1 MDDLLVI
8 SSDSHVF
15 EPPDLWTE
23 RIDAE
28 FRDPGSPD
36 GAGWGHGPTRCGK
49 KTR

>member
-15 EPPDLWTE
+15 EPPDLWTD

-28 FRDPGSPD
+28 FREPRSAN
-36 GAGWGHGPTRCGK
+36 GADR
-49 KTR
+49 RS